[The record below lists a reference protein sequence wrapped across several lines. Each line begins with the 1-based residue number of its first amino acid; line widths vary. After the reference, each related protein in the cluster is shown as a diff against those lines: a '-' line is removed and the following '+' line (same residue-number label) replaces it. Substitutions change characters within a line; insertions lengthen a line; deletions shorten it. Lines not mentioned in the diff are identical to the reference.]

1 MKTALKNFTASFS
14 SEKISETLTRFALPL
29 LQVVALSLLLCF
41 SVEKTEY
48 WNERWFV
55 VSVYYLATG
64 AVLSFGLQL
73 WQETASWSKKGKYIL
88 FAVLQLA
95 WLVNSICLFLTST
108 VTVPTLLGNVSLC
121 IFICIC
127 TLSLPFSET
136 TNDTPYWNFGLRT
149 LTTFIISFFIGA
161 LLYGGLSL
169 ILAMLNILFDI
180 SIESNLYAHFAILAL
195 LLFSVFLFLVQQ
207 PKPSQIAD
215 YTIHSLSII
224 NIFARYIL
232 APLLC
237 IYTLILYVYAIRILI
252 AWELPNGWVSYP
264 ISILFIGSVLLVI
277 LLYPVR
283 QTKENR
289 YNEWLCRWLPLIILP
304 LLVLMSIG
312 IGRRLSD
319 YGITIARLYLLTFN
333 LWCYAVAIYLFITRS
348 QRIKWLFFSLS
359 FILVLASIGPW
370 SFANITYNKL
380 KGEALSIIRSV
391 SPQPKLPMDKSEL
404 TNLLAKLSPKEK
416 NTLLEKLYYI
426 SDTYEEGALND
437 IVKENVSISD
447 FYYSQEDDLPREIV
461 WSFGNSNEEKQFIP
475 IPQDFKEYIVVN
487 SNYCSWKA
495 HEIQSDTISFKLSF
509 QLKET
514 KQETQVEVFLSQKTI
529 ETMSDNASSFQP
541 ILVRTNKPNL
551 YFYLTEVDLVK
562 RLEEEKPK
570 EIYGT
575 IDGLLL
581 RK

>member
-1 MKTALKNFTASFS
+1 MKTALRNFTASFS
-14 SEKISETLTRFALPL
+14 SEKVSETLTRFALPL

-41 SVEKTEY
+41 SVEKTEN

-108 VTVPTLLGNVSLC
+108 VTMPTLLGNASLC

-127 TLSLPFSET
+127 TLSLPFSEA

-180 SIESNLYAHFAILAL
+180 SIESSLYAHFAILAL

-252 AWELPNGWVSYP
+252 TWELPNGWVSYP

-359 FILVLASIGPW
+359 FILVIASIGPW
-370 SFANITYNKL
+370 NFANITYNKL
-380 KGEALSIIRSV
+380 KGEALSIVRSV

-404 TNLLAKLSPKEK
+404 TNLLAKLPPKEK
-416 NTLLEKLYYI
+416 NILLEKLYYI
-426 SDTYEEGALND
+426 SDTYEKGALND
-437 IVKENVSISD
+437 IVKENVSISH
-447 FYYSQEDDLPREIV
+447 FYYSQEDDLLREIV
-461 WSFGNSNEEKQFIP
+461 WGFGNSNEEKQFIP

-487 SNYCSWKA
+487 SNYCSWEA

-509 QLKET
+509 QLKKT